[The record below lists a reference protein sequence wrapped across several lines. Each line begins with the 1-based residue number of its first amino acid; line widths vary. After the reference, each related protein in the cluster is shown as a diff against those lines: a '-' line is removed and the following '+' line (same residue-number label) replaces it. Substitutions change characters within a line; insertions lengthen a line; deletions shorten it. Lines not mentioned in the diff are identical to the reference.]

1 MSDIM
6 VSICCLTYNQEE
18 YIKDALE
25 GFVNQKTTFPFEILI
40 HDDASTDG
48 TADIIRQYEAR
59 YPELIKPIYQTENQ
73 YSKNVAIS
81 FTIQYPRAKGKYIA
95 MCEGDDYWTDPLKL
109 QKQVDY
115 MESHPDCGLCFTN
128 GQCIKN
134 GIPAGRVVPWVQ
146 WNRKAYKPGDADYDM
161 GEMVL
166 LDYIPTASLLF
177 RREDILNIP
186 AFSPNAFK
194 GDTCIR
200 LYLTSLGYAHCI
212 DEDTC
217 VYRFRVSGSL
227 TTQWNA
233 NAKKS
238 LAFMDKL
245 ICLLDD
251 MNRLT
256 DFRYNSEIEELKL
269 RTVFKQNMTK
279 QDYRAARKKEFHEL
293 HRRDGGK
300 VYAKYLL
307 NVYCPGLYETLRRAK
322 AARKHG

>member
-1 MSDIM
+1 MSEMM

-25 GFVNQKTTFPFEILI
+25 GFLMQKTTFPFEILI

-48 TADIIRQYEAR
+48 TAEIIRQYEAR

-73 YSKNVAIS
+73 HSKRVAIS
-81 FTIQYPRAKGKYIA
+81 HVFQYPRAKGKYIA
-95 MCEGDDYWTDPLKL
+95 MCEGDDYWTDPMKL

-115 MESHPDCGLCFTN
+115 MESHEDCGLCFTN
-128 GQCIKN
+128 GQCLEN
-134 GIPAGRVVPWVQ
+134 GLPPRRVVPWIQ

-166 LDYIPTASLLF
+166 LDYVPTASLMF
-177 RREDILNIP
+177 RREDILNLP
-186 AFSPNAFK
+186 EFSPNAFR

-200 LYLTSLGYAHCI
+200 LYMTSLGYAHCI
-212 DEDTC
+212 DADTC

-227 TTQWNA
+227 TTQWHA
-233 NAKKS
+233 DVEKS

-251 MNRLT
+251 MDKMT
-256 DFRYNSEIEELKL
+256 DFRYTAQIAELKL
-269 RTVFKQNMTK
+269 RTEFKKMMAK
-279 QDYRAARKKEFHEL
+279 RDFRAARQKTFHAL
-293 HRRDGGK
+293 HRADGLK
-300 VYAKYLL
+300 AYAKYLMR
-307 NVYCPGLYETLRRAK
+307 VYCPGMYESLRKAK
-322 AARKHG
+322 AAARNG